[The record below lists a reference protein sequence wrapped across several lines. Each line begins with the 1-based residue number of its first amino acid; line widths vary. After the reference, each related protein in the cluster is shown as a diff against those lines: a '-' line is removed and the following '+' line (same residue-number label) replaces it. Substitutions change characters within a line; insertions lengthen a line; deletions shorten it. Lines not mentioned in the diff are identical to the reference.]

1 LKRFDLFHHQRAG
14 FVVFIR
20 RSVSNA

>member
-14 FVVFIR
+14 FVVIIR